1 MPQPAAKIRDG
12 RLTATIWANEKN
24 QPDPESGEIGTFYS
38 VDIVRSYK
46 DASGTWK
53 ESSSFT
59 GAELL
64 RVSNLATAA
73 YNEILRLRHEAA

>member
-1 MPQPAAKIRDG
+1 MPQPAAKLRDG
-12 RLTATIWANEKN
+12 RLTATIWANEKS

-38 VDIVRSYK
+38 VDIARSYK
-46 DASGTWK
+46 DQADTWQ

-64 RVSNLATAA
+64 RVSRLAALA
-73 YNEILRLRHEAA
+73 YDEIQRLRNA